1 MSSPGFEDRTEFE
14 KMVAGEMYRPDDPLL
29 RREHIRC
36 HRLLERFN
44 SSSIDELESRFEILR
59 ELFGAVGK
67 NPLVLPRLMCD
78 YGSNVRVGDNFF
90 ANFDLV
96 LLDCAPITIGDN
108 VMFGPSVQLLTP
120 MHPVDDVEL
129 RNSGRE
135 WAEPITVE
143 DNVWLASGVIVCP
156 GVTIGEG
163 STVGAGSVVTRDVP
177 PRVFAAGNPCRVVR
191 ELQPGEGAGRRGG
204 VGHRQ

>member
-1 MSSPGFEDRTEFE
+1 
-14 KMVAGEMYRPDDPLL
+14 MVAGELYRADDPFL
-29 RREHIRC
+29 RKEHVRC

-44 SSSIDELESRFEILR
+44 TSSIDDLDARVEILR
-59 ELFGAVGK
+59 ELFGSVGK
-67 NPLVLPRLMCD
+67 DPLILPRLMCD

-120 MHPVDDVEL
+120 MHSVDDVEL

-135 WAEPITVE
+135 WAEPITIG
-143 DNVWLASGVIVCP
+143 DNVWLAGGVIVCP
-156 GVTIGEG
+156 GVSIGEG
-163 STVGAGSVVTRDVP
+163 STVGAGSVVTRDIP
-177 PRVFAAGNPCRVVR
+177 PRVLAAGNPCRVVR
-191 ELQPGEGAGRRGG
+191 ELQPGEDSAERRSK
-204 VGHRQ
+204 R

>member
-1 MSSPGFEDRTEFE
+1 
-14 KMVAGEMYRPDDPLL
+14 MVAGEFYSPNDPEL
-29 RREHIRC
+29 RQEHIRC
-36 HRLLERFN
+36 HKLLERFN
-44 SSSIDELESRFEILR
+44 SSTIDEMDARVDILR
-59 ELFGAVGK
+59 ELFAEVGD

-108 VMFGPSVQLLTP
+108 VMFGPAVQLLTP

-129 RNSGRE
+129 RNSGVE

-143 DNVWLASGVIVCP
+143 DNVWLAGGVIVCP

-163 STVGAGSVVTRDVP
+163 SVIGAGAVVTRDVP
-177 PRVFAAGNPCRVVR
+177 ARVFAAGNPCRVIR
-191 ELQPGEGAGRRGG
+191 ELQPGDDPQRRS
-204 VGHRQ
+204 RP

>member
-1 MSSPGFEDRTEFE
+1 MDRLEDALSEHQTEYQ
-14 KMVAGEMYRPDDPLL
+14 KMVAGEFYSPNDPEL
-29 RREHIRC
+29 RQEHIRC
-36 HRLLERFN
+36 HKLLERFN
-44 SSSIDELESRFEILR
+44 SSTIDEMDARVDILR
-59 ELFGAVGK
+59 ELFAEVGD

-108 VMFGPSVQLLTP
+108 VMFGPAVQLLTP

-129 RNSGRE
+129 RNSGVE

-143 DNVWLASGVIVCP
+143 DNVWLAGGVIVCP

-163 STVGAGSVVTRDVP
+163 SVIGAGAVVTRDVP
-177 PRVFAAGNPCRVVR
+177 ARVFAAGNPCRVIR
-191 ELQPGEGAGRRGG
+191 ELQPGDDPQRRS
-204 VGHRQ
+204 RP